1 MSVPN
6 FLVLN
11 GPNLNTLGEREPHIY
26 GQSTL
31 KDLEDGLH
39 KSAQALKCQIE
50 CRQSNS
56 ESQLIDWVQAAA
68 RENFTGIII
77 NPAAYSHTSLAL
89 RDAVAGCRVPVLEVH
104 LTNIHAREEIR
115 RTSMISPAADG
126 VLTGM
131 GAIGY
136 LLAMQALVAGFGVDK
151 RKMNGSGE
159 AQIAADKKN

>member
-1 MSVPN
+1 MSIPN

-56 ESQLIDWVQAAA
+56 ESQLIDWVQGAA

-89 RDAVAGCRVPVLEVH
+89 RDAVAGSRVPVLEVH

-136 LLAMQALVAGFGVDK
+136 LLAMQALVAGFGADK
-151 RKMNGSGE
+151 RKVNGSGE